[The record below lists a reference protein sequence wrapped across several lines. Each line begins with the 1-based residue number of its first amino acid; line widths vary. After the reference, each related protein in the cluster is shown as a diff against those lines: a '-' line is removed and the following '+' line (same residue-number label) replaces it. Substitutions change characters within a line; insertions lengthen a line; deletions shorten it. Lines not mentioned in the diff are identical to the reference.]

1 MAVFVG
7 ITLPFLCLLAVSSA
21 LAYKNPYYAAGRSVN
36 VHLFEWKWDDIADE
50 CERFLGPRGY
60 GGIQI
65 SPPNENVVLRTYNR
79 PWWERYQPLSYELV
93 TRSGNEQ
100 QFANMLRRCN
110 AAGVRI
116 YVDAVINHMT
126 GEPPE
131 NYGTAG
137 NTAVYSNWDYPAV
150 PFNRDHFNWPHCVID
165 GMDYANNAW
174 RVRNC
179 ELVGLKDL
187 NQGHEHV
194 RTMIV
199 NFMNK
204 LIDLGVAGFRI
215 DAAKHMWP
223 EDLRIIYDRLHN
235 LNTAHGF
242 PENARPYI
250 YQEVIDYGGEAISR
264 DEYTPIG
271 AVTEFKAGMEL
282 SNAFRGNNQLRW
294 LVSWGPQWGLL
305 ASQDAL
311 TFIDNHDN
319 ERGHGGGGGIL
330 TYKEAKRYKGAIAF
344 LLAHPY
350 GEPQIMS
357 SFDFWDSEVGPPM
370 DSNQNIISPAINSD
384 NTCGNGW
391 ICQHRWR
398 QIYAMVAFRNA
409 AANTVLTNWW
419 DNGSNQIAFCR
430 GNRAFIAF
438 NIDTWDLNQRLQTC
452 LPAGSYCDVI
462 SGDKV
467 NNSCQGKTVSVDSS
481 GMAQIYV
488 GTHEMDVMLAIH
500 VGPESRL

>member
-1 MAVFVG
+1 MGA
-7 ITLPFLCLLAVSSA
+7 ITLCTSLLILAVSAS
-21 LAYKNPYYAAGRSVN
+21 AYKNPYYADGHSVN

-50 CERFLGPRGY
+50 CERFLGPKGF

-65 SPPNENVVLRTYNR
+65 SPPNENVIIWASNR
-79 PWWERYQPLSYELV
+79 PWWERYQPLSYQLV
-93 TRSGNEQ
+93 TRSGDER
-100 QFANMLRRCN
+100 QFADMVRRCN

-126 GEPPE
+126 GEPQD
-131 NYGTAG
+131 NVGTAG
-137 NTAVYSNWDYPAV
+137 NTAVFNEWYYPAV
-150 PFNRDHFNWPHCVID
+150 PFTRDHFNWPNCGID
-165 GMDYANNAW
+165 GEDYASNPH

-187 NQGHEHV
+187 DQSHPH
-194 RTMIV
+194 TQQMIV
-199 NFMNK
+199 DFMNV
-204 LIDLGVAGFRI
+204 LIDYGVAGFRI

-223 EDLRIIYDRLHN
+223 QDLAAIFNRLHN

-242 PENARPYI
+242 PHNARPYI
-250 YQEVIDYGGEAISR
+250 YQEVIDYGSEAISR

-294 LVSWGPQWGLL
+294 LSTWGPQWGLL
-305 ASQDAL
+305 AHSDAL

-319 ERGHGGGGGIL
+319 ERDHGGGGGVL
-330 TYKEAKRYKGAIAF
+330 NYKTSRPYKAAIAF

-357 SFDFWDSEVGPPM
+357 SFDFFDSEQGPPM
-370 DSNQNIISPAINSD
+370 DNQGNIISPAINAD
-384 NTCGNGW
+384 GTCGNGW
-391 ICQHRWR
+391 VCQHRWR
-398 QIYAMVAFRNA
+398 QIYGMVGFRNA
-409 AANTVLTNWW
+409 AGNTGVNDWW

-430 GNRAFIAF
+430 GGNAFIAF
-438 NIDTWDLNQRLQTC
+438 NNDPWDLNQNLQTC
-452 LPAGSYCDVI
+452 LPAGQYCDVI
-462 SGDKV
+462 SGEKV
-467 NNSCQGKTVSVDSS
+467 GNSCQGKTVTVDGS
-481 GMAQIYV
+481 GRAQIFV
-488 GTHEMDVMLAIH
+488 GAQDSDLVLAIH

>member
-1 MAVFVG
+1 MVKH
-7 ITLPFLCLLAVSSA
+7 ILLSWLLTLATSVV
-21 LAYKNPYYAAGRSVN
+21 AYKNPHYVTGRSVN
-36 VHLFEWKWDDIADE
+36 VHLFEWKWNDIADE
-50 CERFLGPRGY
+50 CERFLGPRGF

-65 SPPNENVVLRTYNR
+65 SPPNENVVLWTYNR
-79 PWWERYQPLSYELV
+79 PWWERYQPISYELV
-93 TRSGNEQ
+93 TRSGNER
-100 QFANMLRRCN
+100 QFADMVRRCN

-131 NYGTAG
+131 NIGTAG
-137 NTAVYSNWDYPAV
+137 NTAVYREWYYPAV
-150 PFNRDHFNWPHCVID
+150 PYRAEHFNWPHCVID
-165 GMDYANNAW
+165 GSDYVNDAL

-187 NQGHEHV
+187 NQANEHT
-194 RTMIV
+194 RNMIV

-223 EDLRIIYDRLHN
+223 EDLLIIYNRLNN

-242 PENARPYI
+242 PSNARPYI

-282 SNAFRGNNQLRW
+282 SRAFRGNNQLRW
-294 LVSWGPQWGLL
+294 LSSWGTQWGLL
-305 ASQDAL
+305 AHSDSL

-319 ERGHGGGGGIL
+319 ERGHGGGGGVL
-330 TYKEAKRYKGAIAF
+330 TYKEPRPYKAAIAF

-357 SFDFWDSEVGPPM
+357 SFLFWDSEIGPPM
-370 DSNQNIISPAINSD
+370 DHSGNIISPAINSD
-384 NTCGNGW
+384 GTCGNGW
-391 ICQHRWR
+391 VCQHRWR
-398 QIYAMVAFRNA
+398 QIYSMVAFRNVA
-409 AANTVLTNWW
+409 GNTDVVEWW

-430 GNRAFIAF
+430 GTKAFIAF
-438 NIDTWDLNQRLQTC
+438 NNDRWDLNQSLQTC

-462 SGDKV
+462 SGSKIG
-467 NNSCQGKTVSVDSS
+467 SWCQGKTVTVQSD
-481 GMAQIYV
+481 GRAQIQV
-488 GTHEMDVMLAIH
+488 GANDYDMMLAIH
-500 VGPESRL
+500 FGPESRI